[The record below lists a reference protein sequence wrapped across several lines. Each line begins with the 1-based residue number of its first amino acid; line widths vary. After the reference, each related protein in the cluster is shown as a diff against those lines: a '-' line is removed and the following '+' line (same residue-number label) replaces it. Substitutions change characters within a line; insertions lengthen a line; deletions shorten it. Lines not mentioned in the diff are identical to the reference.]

1 MQLKNEG
8 YIHICFKGLTETAV
22 AMNPGAV
29 STWLILANSLT
40 FLSLHLSCLGYRSP
54 FCFWGQQAPNG
65 TSTHSVCDGQTE
77 AVPCAQVFPLK
88 FTSSAVAHQFIST
101 EVSAISL

>member
-40 FLSLHLSCLGYRSP
+40 SLSLHQHDNV
-54 FCFWGQQAPNG
+54 WGTDLLFASGDSRHPTAPVL
-65 TSTHSVCDGQTE
+65 TVCVMGRQKQCP
-77 AVPCAQVFPLK
+77 VYK
-88 FTSSAVAHQFIST
+88 FF
-101 EVSAISL
+101 L